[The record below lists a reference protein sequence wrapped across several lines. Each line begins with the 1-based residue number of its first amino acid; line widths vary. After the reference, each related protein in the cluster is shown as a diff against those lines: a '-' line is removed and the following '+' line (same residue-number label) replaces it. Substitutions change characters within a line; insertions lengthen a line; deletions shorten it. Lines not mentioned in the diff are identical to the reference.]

1 MITIFRRI
9 AALWDGHRWLGAAL
23 AATLAL
29 RTVFTVVLALS
40 IKLIIDRIVEGN
52 VTGSPVGIV
61 LLLVAGYVVSAGAA
75 IAAGHL
81 EARASA
87 RILSD
92 VRRTAFEHLQRLS
105 IGFHERS
112 RAGDILARFSTDIAG
127 LAQGAVKKPRQA
139 LQSLLAIGLFL
150 PVMAILE
157 WRLALVAAVAMPA
170 AVYLA
175 NRAAPA
181 PAPSLDAEKRLL
193 AEMLEEVDENLS
205 AQPVIRAF
213 GLHQRARDRFQARL
227 GQLEDGFVTA
237 NFRVL
242 LVSALAEYSV
252 SLVQLVLVGA
262 GAVLALNGDL
272 AAGDFAAFVALLTE
286 FSYQTTVIASD
297 VLPELTRAGS
307 SIRRIDE
314 LLTAGPVNDPDTHGR
329 PPPALSDAIE
339 FVDVAFGYS
348 PAEGRLLDGLNLRL
362 PAGSSIAIVGPSGS
376 GKSTLLNLLLRF
388 YDPDAGAVLL
398 DGVDLRDVDAE
409 HYRDSIGVVFQQTFL
424 FGATIR
430 DNIRI
435 AQPHAR
441 DPEIEAAA
449 RAAGLDEVVAGLPLG
464 LDTPVGSGGR
474 KLSGGQQQRIGIAR
488 AILRSPTL
496 LLLDEVT
503 SALDPVTEAA
513 VNETLVKLAGG
524 RTSVLVTHRLQTVAG
539 ADLIVVMQD
548 GRPVEQ
554 GTFDQLRAG
563 GSVFQSM
570 WDKQSGFAVSPD
582 GRAGEISPARLAAI
596 PLFSE
601 IAPDELAELADR
613 FAADHFV
620 AGEDVFAEGDPAD
633 RFHVIARGVVEVMH
647 RDEDGQEE
655 VIAHLEDGDFFGEMA
670 LLDDAPRNATIR
682 AVTPTLTLSLDRRQF
697 ESLLQT
703 SSHAAELVRQV
714 AAGRA
719 SQNQP

>member
-1 MITIFRRI
+1 MAAILRRI
-9 AALWDGHRWLGAAL
+9 AALWEGHRWLGLAL
-23 AATLAL
+23 AVTLVL

-40 IKLIIDRIVEGN
+40 LKLIIDRIVEGD
-52 VTGSPVGIV
+52 TGSAFGVV

-92 VRRTAFEHLQRLS
+92 VRRAAFDHLQRLS
-105 IGFHERS
+105 IGFHARS

-157 WRLALVAAVAMPA
+157 WRLTLLAAVFMPA

-175 NRAAPA
+175 NRVAPA

-193 AEMLEEVDENLS
+193 AEMLEEVDENLA

-213 GLHQRARDRFQARL
+213 GMHHRARERFQHRL
-227 GQLEDGFVTA
+227 GQLQDGSTVA

-252 SLVQLVLVGA
+252 SLVQLGLVGV
-262 GAVLALNGDL
+262 GAVLALNGDF

-286 FSYQTTVIASD
+286 FSYQTTVIAGD

-314 LLTAGPVNDPDTHGR
+314 LLSAGPVSEPDTLGR
-329 PPPALSDAIE
+329 PPPQLSDAIE
-339 FVDVAFGYS
+339 FVGVAFGYG
-348 PAEGRLLDGLNLRL
+348 PAEDRLLDGLDLSL
-362 PAGSSIAIVGPSGS
+362 PAGERIAIVGPSGS

-388 YDPDAGAVLL
+388 YDPDEGAILL
-398 DGVDLRDVDAE
+398 DGVDLRDLDAE
-409 HYRDSIGVVFQQTFL
+409 RYRESVGVVFQQTFL
-424 FGATIR
+424 FSASIR
-430 DNIRI
+430 ENIRI
-435 AQPHAR
+435 GQP
-441 DPEIEAAA
+441 DSDDEQVEAAA

-464 LDTPVGSGGR
+464 LETIVGSGGR

-513 VNETLVKLAGG
+513 VNETLIALAKG
-524 RTSVLVTHRLQTVAG
+524 RTSIVITHRLRTA
-539 ADLIVVMQD
+539 ADAALIVVMQD
-548 GRPVEQ
+548 GRPVER
-554 GTFDQLRAG
+554 GTFRELRDAG
-563 GSVFQSM
+563 DVFQSM

-582 GRAGEISPARLAAI
+582 GRAGEISPERLAAI

-601 IAPDELAELADR
+601 MAPPALAGLADR
-613 FAADHFV
+613 FAADHSS
-620 AGEDVFAEGDPAD
+620 A
-633 RFHVIARGVVEVMH
+633 H
-647 RDEDGQEE
+647 RTNRSNG
-655 VIAHLEDGDFFGEMA
+655 
-670 LLDDAPRNATIR
+670 
-682 AVTPTLTLSLDRRQF
+682 
-697 ESLLQT
+697 
-703 SSHAAELVRQV
+703 
-714 AAGRA
+714 
-719 SQNQP
+719 